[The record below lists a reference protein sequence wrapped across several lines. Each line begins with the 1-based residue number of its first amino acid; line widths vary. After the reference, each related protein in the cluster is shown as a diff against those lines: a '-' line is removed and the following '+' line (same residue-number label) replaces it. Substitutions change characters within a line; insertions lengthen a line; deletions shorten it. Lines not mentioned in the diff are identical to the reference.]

1 MDCRPGISTHEPLE
15 VYEYLSSWLS
25 HLISL
30 LVTKVVHLCPEHKCS
45 SLESSQAISLIPLLQ
60 GVSAFKLFFVM
71 GDAEANKVQSSAI
84 LANLVP

>member
-25 HLISL
+25 QLISL
-30 LVTKVVHLCPEHKCS
+30 LVTKVVHLCPKHKCS
-45 SLESSQAISLIPLLQ
+45 SVESSQAISLIPLLQ
-60 GVSAFKLFFVM
+60 GVSAKLFFVM

-84 LANLVP
+84 LANLVA

>member
-1 MDCRPGISTHEPLE
+1 

-30 LVTKVVHLCPEHKCS
+30 LVTKVVHLCPKHKCS
-45 SLESSQAISLIPLLQ
+45 SVESSQAISLIPLLQ

-84 LANLVP
+84 LANLVA